1 MNEQPFPSGGIRPE
15 DLLRQNQAE
24 AMALAAQQVVRD
36 DLAVESVQIPRN
48 PLREPVVLRG
58 LLRRPSAEV
67 FGRWLADFNRRGY
80 TPLLRPDPPNQIGHS
95 LRGDTGDAVLLE
107 VMAGAVPRT
116 PSQAW
121 INLLLFVLTVISA
134 LFVGA
139 LYGELDIDTSLP
151 AEQIIWQILTTPA
164 LLLSGWPFAAT
175 LLGILTAHEFG
186 HYFAARYHNVAVTLP
201 YFIPMPLTFGTMGAF
216 IRLKE
221 PVPDRRKL
229 FDIGVA
235 GPLAGLVLAVPLLF
249 VGLST
254 SPVIV
259 PPPMAGA
266 VLEGNS
272 LLYYYAKVWT
282 FGQPLPDPVTG
293 LDVMMNRVTFAAWIG
308 LLVTALNLLPLGQL
322 DGGHTVFALFG
333 RRARIINWATM
344 GGMLLL
350 GIAGLER
357 VQMTFPALINIGW
370 TGWFFWLL
378 LINLLGG
385 PFHPPALDDV
395 TELDAKRRWVGYFVI
410 FIFLITFVPV
420 PLRPL

>member
-1 MNEQPFPSGGIRPE
+1 MNDQLSPPGESRPE

-24 AMALAAQQVVRD
+24 AMALVARQVVGD
-36 DLAVESVQIPRN
+36 DLAVESVQIPHN
-48 PLREPVVLRG
+48 PLRDPVVLRG

-80 TPLLRPDPPNQIGHS
+80 TPLLRQDAHS
-95 LRGDTGDAVLLE
+95 LRGDAGDAVLLE

-116 PSQAW
+116 PSRAW
-121 INLLLFVLTVISA
+121 INLLLFVLTVIST

-139 LYGELDIDTSLP
+139 LYGELDVDLSLP
-151 AEQIIWQILTTPA
+151 PDQIIWQILTTPA
-164 LLLSGWPFAAT
+164 LLLSGWPFAGT

-235 GPLAGLVLAVPLLF
+235 GPLAGLVVAVPLLF
-249 VGLST
+249 FGLST
-254 SPVIV
+254 SPVMV
-259 PPPMAGA
+259 PPAIEGA

-282 FGQPLPDPVTG
+282 LGQPLPDPVTG
-293 LDVMMNRVTFAAWIG
+293 LDVIMNRVTFAAWIG

-333 RRARIINWATM
+333 RRARIFNWATM

-357 VQMTFPALINIGW
+357 LQEVFPALIDIGW
-370 TGWFFWLL
+370 TGWFFWLV

-395 TELDAKRRWVGYFVI
+395 TELDAKRRWIGYFVI

-420 PLRPL
+420 PLRPV

>member
-1 MNEQPFPSGGIRPE
+1 MNEQPFPQKGIKPE
-15 DLLRQNQAE
+15 DLLRQSQAE
-24 AMALAAQQVVRD
+24 AMALVARQVVGD

-48 PLREPVVLRG
+48 PFREPVVLRG
-58 LLRRPSAEV
+58 WLRRPSVEV
-67 FGRWLADFNRRGY
+67 FSRWLADFNRRGY
-80 TPLLRPDPPNQIGHS
+80 TPLLRPDPLS
-95 LRGDTGDAVLLE
+95 LRGDAGDGVVLE
-107 VMAGAVPRT
+107 VMSGAVPRT
-116 PSQAW
+116 PSRAW
-121 INLLLFVLTVISA
+121 INLVLFVLTVIST

-139 LYGELDIDTSLP
+139 LYGDLDIDPTLP
-151 AEQIIWQILTTPA
+151 VDQIIWQILTTPA

-249 VGLST
+249 LGLST
-254 SPVIV
+254 SPVMV
-259 PPPMAGA
+259 PPPMEGA

-272 LLYYYAKVWT
+272 LLYYYAKIWIL
-282 FGQPLPDPVTG
+282 GQPLPDPVSG

-333 RRARIINWATM
+333 RRARLINWATM

-350 GIAGLER
+350 GIAGLEA
-357 VQMTFPALINIGW
+357 VQAEFPALINIGW
-370 TGWFFWLL
+370 TGWFFWLV
-378 LINLLGG
+378 LINVLGG

-395 TELDAKRRWVGYFVI
+395 TELDDKRRWVGYAVIVI
-410 FIFLITFVPV
+410 FLLIFVPV

>member
-1 MNEQPFPSGGIRPE
+1 MTQPSFPPTWTTPSQETI
-15 DLLRQNQAE
+15 QQTQAE
-24 AMALAAQQVVRD
+24 AMALTARQVIGS
-36 DLAVESVQIPRN
+36 DLAIESIQIPRN
-48 PLREPVVLRG
+48 PRSEPLVLRG
-58 LLRRPSAEV
+58 LLQRPSVEV
-67 FGRWLADFNRRGY
+67 FGRWLADFNQRGY
-80 TPLLRPDPPNQIGHS
+80 TPLLRPDAQSHQ
-95 LRGDTGDAVLLE
+95 RDAAGKPVVVE
-107 VMAGAVPRT
+107 VMPGAVPRT
-116 PSQAW
+116 PSRVW
-121 INLLLFVLTVISA
+121 VNLLLFVLTVIST

-139 LYGELDIDTSLP
+139 LYGDLAIDPSLS
-151 AEQIIWQILTTPA
+151 AEEALWQILTTPA
-164 LLLSGWPFAAT
+164 LLFSGWPFAAT

-186 HYFAARYHNVAVTLP
+186 HYFAARYHKVAVTLP

-235 GPLAGLVLAVPLLF
+235 GPLAGLALAIPLLF
-249 VGLST
+249 IGLST
-254 SPVIV
+254 SPVQV
-259 PPPMAGA
+259 PPSIDGA

-272 LLYYYAKVWT
+272 LLYYFAKLSI
-282 FGQPLPDPVTG
+282 FGQPLPDPATG

-333 RRARIINWATM
+333 RRARIFNWLTM

-350 GIAGLER
+350 GLAGLP
-357 VQMTFPALINIGW
+357 QLQATFPVLLNVGW
-370 TGWFFWLL
+370 TGWFFWLI
-378 LINLLGG
+378 LINVLGG

-395 TELDAKRRWVGYFVI
+395 TELDAKRRWLGYFVI

-420 PLRPL
+420 PLRVL